1 MLTSITTEDYT
12 SGTKITTTETIDYDQ
27 IGNPLTYRGATMSW
41 FGRQLRT
48 YSKGS
53 TSANFVYDADGLR
66 SAKAVNGT
74 TTTYQYVGDQLFYE
88 KIGENKILYYFYDS
102 YGKLAAI
109 YYTYKNGSNVS
120 SARYHVAT
128 NAQGDVIALYNSN
141 GVKVG
146 AYDYDAW
153 GNQRVF
159 VVTQNA
165 AGANVHTQI
174 NPETEYLNH
183 IVNVNPIR
191 YRGYYYDKDLGLYY
205 LQSRYYDS
213 DVGRFI
219 NADEIDVLSFSPN
232 SITDK
237 NLFAYCDNNP
247 VIRADDGG
255 TAWHI
260 VAGALIGGAGELV
273 GQLLSGTSIKDIN
286 WTKVG
291 IATLSGGLTAACGP
305 VLGAAIS
312 GATNVAMDLIDG
324 ERNPVEL
331 TKSFAIGATISAIG
345 SGVGSGC
352 KKNAIN
358 NLSKMSKRE
367 VKSVSTKL
375 YPEIKGVTRNKAKS
389 VSYMVNKYNDFG
401 ERLVGKT
408 KLTVMGQVTES
419 FLGWLTLRW

>member
-1 MLTSITTEDYT
+1 MLTSITTEDYY
-12 SGTKITTTETIDYDQ
+12 GNKTTETIDYDQ

-183 IVNVNPIR
+183 IVNVNPMR
-191 YRGYYYDKDLGLYY
+191 YRGYYYDSDLGLYY
-205 LQSRYYDS
+205 LQSRYYDAS
-213 DVGRFI
+213 IGRFI
-219 NADEIDVLSFSPN
+219 NADEYVTTDQGVLSYN
-232 SITDK
+232 GY
-237 NLFAYCDNNP
+237 AYCGSNP
-247 VIRADDGG
+247 VIRADSGG
-255 TAWHI
+255 DVWHI
-260 VAGALIGGAGELV
+260 VAGALIGTVTGVAVELISSVSTEKEIDPRQLIVSGLFGA
-273 GQLLSGTSIKDIN
+273 LSGALS
-286 WTKVG
+286 
-291 IATLSGGLTAACGP
+291 ATGM
-305 VLGAAIS
+305 GAVAHVVTNAVIS
-312 GATNVAMDLIDG
+312 GAESVVSQGIENGFKNIDYG
-324 ERNPVEL
+324 EVSFDAAVGGATAGKPNFSIRESKHLLKQGMKHIKTPVKGSALKKATKHYVSQTKFVMKREFWSWNSA
-331 TKSFAIGATISAIG
+331 KSFIG
-345 SGVGSGC
+345 SSRD
-352 KKNAIN
+352 AII
-358 NLSKMSKRE
+358 SK
-367 VKSVSTKL
+367 T
-375 YPEIKGVTRNKAKS
+375 IK
-389 VSYMVNKYNDFG
+389 DWFG
-401 ERLVGKT
+401 
-408 KLTVMGQVTES
+408 
-419 FLGWLTLRW
+419 W